1 VRKRNTH
8 LVTAI
13 VLVTAIGAAPFFVGR
28 EILGSF
34 AEKVGRAELT
44 TLAAREL
51 GRIESAL
58 AEAVTAL
65 RDADRAGL
73 GSCNPSDIGRLGD
86 TAAKSLFM
94 RRIGVVDRDGY
105 AMCFDPP
112 PAVRRGAMLPQ
123 AEGSRQVT
131 VSLLDRG
138 VHSERQ
144 DISGTV
150 VVAWRTA
157 SGRRLVAEIS
167 AAAIDLEGGA
177 GYLWGARR
185 LKIELDGGHVWSA
198 EGLSAD
204 DDEEPVVVKIRS
216 EHFPVTVTVG
226 SNRRALRRL
235 VEPLEVTLAIGSMAC
250 LLVLVGVAVW
260 MFWKPPSEVD
270 DEISVAL
277 RRGEFVPYFQPVL
290 NIDTGRIE
298 GCEMLVRWI
307 RADGSM
313 VSPGAF
319 MSYCE
324 NSGHVFEM
332 TRQLMRRSALE
343 LGRLY
348 EANRELK
355 LSINLFAG
363 HFDDR
368 RIVEDVIEIFGGGPI
383 SYEQLVFEVTE
394 RYPLADIVQARRIIA
409 EMHALGC
416 RVALDDTGT
425 GHGGLAYIQQLGID
439 IIKIDKMFVDAMG
452 TDLGASTIVDVLV
465 ELANSLGMGVVAEG
479 VETQEQ
485 LERLRDKGVTS
496 AQGYVFAPALPAK
509 LFIELAENILH
520 PRHPEPLPLPEGED
534 PEAAPAQPGDL
545 DAAA

>member
-1 VRKRNTH
+1 MRKRNTH

-34 AEKVGRAELT
+34 ADKVGRAELT
-44 TLAAREL
+44 SLANREL

-58 AEAVTAL
+58 AEAVTTL

-73 GSCNPSDIGRLGD
+73 GSCNASDIGRLGD
-86 TAAKSLFM
+86 TASKSLFI
-94 RRIGVVDRDGY
+94 RRIGIVDRDGY

-112 PAVRRGAMLPQ
+112 PPVRRGVMLPP
-123 AEGSRQVT
+123 AEKSRQVT
-131 VSLLDRG
+131 VSLLDRD

-144 DISGTV
+144 DVSGTAI
-150 VVAWRTA
+150 VAWRTA
-157 SGRRLVAEIS
+157 SGLRLVAEIS

-177 GYLWGARR
+177 GYLWGARG

-198 EGLSAD
+198 EGAVDTAD
-204 DDEEPVVVKIRS
+204 SEPIVTKVHS
-216 EHFPVTVTVG
+216 EHFPITVTVT
-226 SNRRALRRL
+226 SHRRALRRL

-250 LLVLVGVAVW
+250 LLVLLGAAVW
-260 MFWKPPSEVD
+260 TFWKPPSEVD

-313 VSPGAF
+313 ISPGAF

-324 NSGHVFEM
+324 TSGHVFEM
-332 TRQLMRRSALE
+332 TRQLMRRSAAE
-343 LGRLY
+343 LGKLY
-348 EANRELK
+348 EANRDLK

-368 RIVEDVIEIFGGGPI
+368 RIVEDVIEIFGGGRI

-439 IIKIDKMFVDAMG
+439 IVKIDKMFVDAMG

-520 PRHPEPLPLPEGED
+520 PRHPEPQPLPEGEAV
-534 PEAAPAQPGDL
+534 EAEDI

>member
-1 VRKRNTH
+1 
-8 LVTAI
+8 VTAI

-34 AEKVGRAELT
+34 ADKVGRAELT
-44 TLAAREL
+44 SLANREL

-58 AEAVTAL
+58 AEAVTTL

-73 GSCNPSDIGRLGD
+73 GSCNASDIGRLGD
-86 TAAKSLFM
+86 TASKSLFI
-94 RRIGVVDRDGY
+94 RRIGIVDRDGY

-112 PAVRRGAMLPQ
+112 PPVRRGVMLPP
-123 AEGSRQVT
+123 AEKSRQVT
-131 VSLLDRG
+131 VSLLDRD

-144 DISGTV
+144 DVSGTAI
-150 VVAWRTA
+150 VAWRTA
-157 SGRRLVAEIS
+157 SGLRLVAEIS

-177 GYLWGARR
+177 GYLWGARG

-198 EGLSAD
+198 EGAVDTAD
-204 DDEEPVVVKIRS
+204 SEPIVTKVHS
-216 EHFPVTVTVG
+216 EHFPITVTVT
-226 SNRRALRRL
+226 SHRRALRRL

-250 LLVLVGVAVW
+250 LLVLLGAAVW
-260 MFWKPPSEVD
+260 TFWKPPSEVD

-324 NSGHVFEM
+324 TSGHVFEM
-332 TRQLMRRSALE
+332 TRQLMRRSAAE
-343 LGRLY
+343 LGKLY
-348 EANRELK
+348 EANRDLK

-368 RIVEDVIEIFGGGPI
+368 RIVEDVIEIFGGGRI

-439 IIKIDKMFVDAMG
+439 IVKIDKMFVDAMG

-520 PRHPEPLPLPEGED
+520 PRHPEPQPLPEGEAV
-534 PEAAPAQPGDL
+534 EAEDI